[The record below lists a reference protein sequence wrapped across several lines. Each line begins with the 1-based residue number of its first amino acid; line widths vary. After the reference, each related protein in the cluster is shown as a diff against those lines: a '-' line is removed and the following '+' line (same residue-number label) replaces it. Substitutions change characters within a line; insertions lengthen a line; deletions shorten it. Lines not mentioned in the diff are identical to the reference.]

1 MHIRENTEMVQ
12 KASQCPSCGNMD
24 FDPAKQCICG
34 YHSDEAFL
42 AKSPSEKLKHA
53 VSKETRSALQK
64 ETVKNNNTTSDEDL
78 VVKELDSWRFTH
90 TEGDAFLRLS
100 TPALQ
105 AFSIQISIEDLE
117 ELLEFM
123 YIKSGKKK
131 TLRKLLLTT
140 EELPDIIDTIYKL
153 IEEKRS
159 RVPIQFDSNEL
170 GNILN
175 LINFKLKV

>member
-1 MHIRENTEMVQ
+1 MVQ
-12 KASQCPSCGNMD
+12 KSSQCPSCGNMD

-34 YHSDEAFL
+34 YHADETFSS
-42 AKSPSEKLKHA
+42 KSPSERLKHT

-64 ETVKNNNTTSDEDL
+64 ETVRKNNTTPAEDL

-90 TEGDAFLRLS
+90 AEGDDFLSLS

-105 AFSIQISIEDLE
+105 SFSIRISIEDLE

-131 TLRKLLLTT
+131 TLRKLLLTV
-140 EELPDIIDTIYKL
+140 EELPDIIDAIHSL

-159 RVPIQFDSNEL
+159 KVPIQFDSNEL